1 MVIINKNIPAMI
13 TCLCYCHLNNTLVW
27 TKPFLRPSHSSDQD
41 ISSTPVLSK
50 SLHMEP
56 VADCVRWDNVM
67 EFSAEVR
74 QLFSTWSRM
83 GDGGGAVFRN
93 GPEKSVCLGWRH
105 LSTIP
110 YIRNTA
116 VLSSGTHLSSSLPM
130 LNQWL
135 PYAKTLTACFSS
147 K

>member
-56 VADCVRWDNVM
+56 VADCVR
-67 EFSAEVR
+67 
-74 QLFSTWSRM
+74 
-83 GDGGGAVFRN
+83 
-93 GPEKSVCLGWRH
+93 
-105 LSTIP
+105 
-110 YIRNTA
+110 
-116 VLSSGTHLSSSLPM
+116 
-130 LNQWL
+130 
-135 PYAKTLTACFSS
+135 
-147 K
+147 